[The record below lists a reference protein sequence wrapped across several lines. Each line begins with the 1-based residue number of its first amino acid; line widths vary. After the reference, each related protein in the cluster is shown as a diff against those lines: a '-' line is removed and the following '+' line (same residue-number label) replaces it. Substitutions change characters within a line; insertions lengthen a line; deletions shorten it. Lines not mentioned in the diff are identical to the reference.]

1 MKIDQDLVDRTQ
13 ALLSDFN
20 ELLDHNP
27 EVSGELRVKLAKA
40 ELHLFKIA
48 QLMQKTVDNQDQG

>member
-1 MKIDQDLVDRTQ
+1 MKITQDLVDRTQ

-20 ELLDHNP
+20 LLLDHNP
-27 EVSGELRVKLAKA
+27 EVDGELRVKLAKA

-48 QLMQKTVDNQDQG
+48 QLMQKTVDIQTK